1 MTWNGKQWVSKAPP
15 DALKAKQKEQAS
27 ATDPFCRT
35 TVPDEPVFRRKRQC
49 LLRPEPARLDVE
61 IDTMDR
67 P

>member
-1 MTWNGKQWVSKAPP
+1 MTRNGKQRVSEAPSK
-15 DALKAKQKEQAS
+15 ALKAKQNERVS
-27 ATDPFCRT
+27 LTDLSSRT

-49 LLRPEPARLDVE
+49 LLASEPARLDVE

>member
-1 MTWNGKQWVSKAPP
+1 MTRNGKQRVSEPP
-15 DALKAKQKEQAS
+15 SQALKAKQNERVS
-27 ATDPFCRT
+27 VSDPVIGT

-49 LLRPEPARLDVE
+49 LFSREPARLDVE